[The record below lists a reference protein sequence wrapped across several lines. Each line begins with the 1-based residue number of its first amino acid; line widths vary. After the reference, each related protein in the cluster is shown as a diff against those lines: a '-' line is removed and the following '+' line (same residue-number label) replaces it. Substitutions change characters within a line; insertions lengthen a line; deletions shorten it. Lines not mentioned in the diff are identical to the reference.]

1 MMNLGALATVA
12 SARPDNLSIICMDNG
27 LHGETGGQLGHTSRG
42 SNLAIIA
49 QGAGLPSVLTITE
62 TEELVDG
69 ATFLTDASSSRFLV
83 VKIKAG
89 PPSIYNRN
97 MDLAACRMKFQS
109 AYLTSAYAPSS

>member
-27 LHGETGGQLGHTSRG
+27 LHGETSGQLGHTSSG

-49 QGAGLPSVLTITE
+49 QGAGLPSVMTITE
-62 TEELVDG
+62 AEELADG

-97 MDLAACRMKFQS
+97 MDPPARRMRFRS
-109 AYLTSAYAPSS
+109 AYLASAYASSS